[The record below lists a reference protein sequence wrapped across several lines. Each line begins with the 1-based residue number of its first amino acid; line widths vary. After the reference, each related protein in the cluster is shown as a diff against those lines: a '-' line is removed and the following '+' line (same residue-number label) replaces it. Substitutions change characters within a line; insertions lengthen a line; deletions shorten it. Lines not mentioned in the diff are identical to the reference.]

1 MITAYNVNRRRM
13 FMSINDMS
21 KDELEL
27 LSYKDITNILLEEN
41 GSMSTKDLF
50 KTITTL
56 LELPGS
62 VFEKKI
68 GDYYTTLTTDKRFI
82 LLEDGSWDL
91 RDRHTSDKV
100 VIAMDDDDEA
110 EDVEIQDEEVEEEEN
125 SFDEATNEDDFDDSD
140 DDLKDLV
147 IMDEDELEL
156 EQ

>member
-1 MITAYNVNRRRM
+1 
-13 FMSINDMS
+13 MSINDMS

-27 LSYKDITNILLEEN
+27 LSHKDITNILLEEKGAMN
-41 GSMSTKDLF
+41 TKDLF

-56 LELPGS
+56 LELPNS
-62 VFEKKI
+62 VFETKI

-82 LLEDGSWDL
+82 LLSDGTWDL
-91 RDRHTSDKV
+91 RDKHTSDKV
-100 VIAMDDDDEA
+100 AIAVDDEDESDELEVSEDDENEEVTDDDSSYDDVSSEDE
-110 EDVEIQDEEVEEEEN
+110 
-125 SFDEATNEDDFDDSD
+125 FDDSD

>member
-1 MITAYNVNRRRM
+1 
-13 FMSINDMS
+13 MSINDMS
-21 KDELEL
+21 KEELEL
-27 LSYKDITNILLEEN
+27 LSYKDITNILLEEK
-41 GSMSTKDLF
+41 GAMSTKDLF

-56 LELPGS
+56 LGLPNN
-62 VFEKKI
+62 VFETKI

-100 VIAMDDDDEA
+100 VIAVDDEDEA
-110 EDVEIQDEEVEEEEN
+110 DEIEEVDEKTESEDDTETG
-125 SFDEATNEDDFDDSD
+125 FDDASNEDDFDDSD